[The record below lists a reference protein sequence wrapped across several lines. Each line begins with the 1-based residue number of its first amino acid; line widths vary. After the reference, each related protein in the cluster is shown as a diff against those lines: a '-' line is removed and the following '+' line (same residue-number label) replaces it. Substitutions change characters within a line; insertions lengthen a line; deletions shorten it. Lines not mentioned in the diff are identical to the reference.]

1 MSTPR
6 STVAELRPRRWRLE
20 FSQRGR
26 QTTLEFDERHLYERW
41 SALFDEGERV
51 HLLHRLSPR
60 TRTARF
66 VDRGAL
72 PRLRNGLA
80 LVVGA
85 LVVLF
90 SEYHDRLPLL
100 VPALLLF
107 ALPTLVVA
115 VRDALPVWCVQIC
128 DEYNEIE
135 VEIPLSRRESEEDA
149 DRRTQFQRGLEDA
162 IEAAQQQEY
171 YGEG

>member
-6 STVAELRPRRWRLE
+6 STVAELRPRRRRLE
-20 FSQRGR
+20 FSHRGR

-41 SALFDEGERV
+41 NALLDEGERV

-60 TRTARF
+60 VRVARF
-66 VDRGAL
+66 VDSSAL

-80 LVVGA
+80 LLAGA

-90 SEYHDRLPLL
+90 SDYHERLPLL
-100 VPALLLF
+100 APALALF
-107 ALPTLVVA
+107 AIPTLVGA

-128 DEYNEIE
+128 DEYNEVEI
-135 VEIPLSRRESEEDA
+135 EIPLARNETEEDA
-149 DRRTQFQRGLEDA
+149 DRRAQFQRGLADA
-162 IEAAQQQEY
+162 VEAAQQQEY

>member
-1 MSTPR
+1 M
-6 STVAELRPRRWRLE
+6 L
-20 FSQRGR
+20 
-26 QTTLEFDERHLYERW
+26 
-41 SALFDEGERV
+41 DEGERV

-60 TRTARF
+60 ARTARF

-80 LVVGA
+80 LLVGA
-85 LVVLF
+85 LVVFF
-90 SEYHDRLPLL
+90 SDYHERLPLL
-100 VPALLLF
+100 APALVLF
-107 ALPTLVVA
+107 ALPTLVGA

-135 VEIPLSRRESEEDA
+135 VEIPLARREVEEDA
-149 DRRTQFQRGLEDA
+149 DRRAQFLRGLEDA

-171 YGEG
+171 YGDG

>member
-6 STVAELRPRRWRLE
+6 STVAELRPRRRRLE
-20 FSQRGR
+20 YSHRGR

-41 SALFDEGERV
+41 SALLDEGERV

-60 TRTARF
+60 SRVARF
-66 VDRGAL
+66 VDRAAL
-72 PRLRNGLA
+72 TRIRNGLA
-80 LVVGA
+80 LLAGSVVI
-85 LVVLF
+85 LF
-90 SEYHDRLPLL
+90 SEFHERLPLL
-100 VPALLLF
+100 APALALF
-107 ALPTLVVA
+107 AVPTLVLA
-115 VRDALPVWCVQIC
+115 VRDALPVWCAQIC

-135 VEIPLSRRESEEDA
+135 VEIPVERGEAEEDA
-149 DRRTQFQRGLEDA
+149 ERRAQFLRALDDA